1 MSAEVP
7 VPQWGPVIERP
18 AAPRIASTPH
28 GSAPVAGQAWV
39 PEPTNPSG
47 VSAWEDVAP
56 DGDVDDSELD
66 DERSYSLL
74 HWVVLLFVALVL
86 GALIYLLMNQAT
98 GGPGSSSSAG
108 AMVGTSLSHEV
119 ALRSS

>member
-1 MSAEVP
+1 VSAEVP

-18 AAPRIASTPH
+18 AAPRIDAAPR
-28 GSAPVAGQAWV
+28 GSAPIAGKAWV

-47 VSAWEDVAP
+47 ASAWEDVAP
-56 DGDVDDSELD
+56 DDGVDDPDGD

-98 GGPGSSSSAG
+98 GGAGSQSSAG
-108 AMVGTSLSHEV
+108 AHVGTSLIHEV